1 MAFAFATLA
10 FLAAAWLAVVILAA
24 TLEDYGA
31 RVRTALAGRPY
42 AAPMAISAVS
52 GRISPRYP
60 TRRSVRLQPRPGLRA
75 AA

>member
-10 FLAAAWLAVVILAA
+10 FLAAAWLAIVVLAA
-24 TLEDYGA
+24 MLEDYGPK
-31 RVRTALAGRPY
+31 VRAALAGRPH
-42 AAPMAISAVS
+42 AELQAMPALS

-60 TRRSVRLQPRPGLRA
+60 TRRPIRLQPRPALRA